1 VIAHLSATQLA
12 AGVRDKYLADKLESL
27 TATLND
33 DVDNAITNRRR
44 ADLAATLSGI
54 AARLR

>member
-1 VIAHLSATQLA
+1 VLNRSATQLA
-12 AGVRDKYLADKLESL
+12 AGARDKYLADKLESL
-27 TATLND
+27 AATLND
-33 DVDNAITNRRR
+33 DVDDAITNRRR